1 VCGIIRVFA
10 MDEEPH
16 PEGVVDGFA
25 TDRFTG
31 YGGIALV
38 LLSADGTILLT
49 NPAFEALFG
58 YDGDSLAGRS
68 IETIIGNTLSLYD
81 FRLKAMERGEII
93 VRSPGVRGTEDLV
106 DTLCSLMPIPETWN
120 YIAAFVPLTTLH
132 ADNIKSIRTGAGG
145 LTDSTATEQTLRMIQ
160 AAVDAAAVAI
170 AIADPQGLLI
180 YVNGAYLDLWGYKE
194 ADEVLGRPIDIF
206 AHGDAE
212 ARKAIALAFK
222 ETQDRGFWIGEHHL
236 FSRDSSP
243 MDLLITTSKVLD
255 DSGRPIAYMASFL
268 NISKIKETTRR
279 LEMVQFA
286 IDHVSEA
293 IYWIA
298 PDSSILYANNA
309 AYQMLGY
316 TPDELTAIKVVELDP
331 YFPPD
336 RWPDHWD
343 EVREKGMMRFES
355 AHRRKDGS
363 VLPTEITV
371 NHLEF
376 EGQEYFFSFVRDIT
390 DRLKSEQRL
399 HDLARFPEENPSP
412 VLRIMKNGKL
422 VYANQAAEPIL
433 SELGWRQGDPIPEP
447 WRGVVQETLAVQRPR
462 SVNFNTG
469 DLVYQLTFAPVSK
482 GAYLNIYGQD
492 ITAILK
498 ATDEL
503 SYKEARYRELF
514 ENMGNGVAV
523 YEVVDD
529 GADIVFRDFNRAAEE
544 IDHISRDILIGKSL
558 FDYYPSV
565 NETGIPDA
573 IRRVWRT
580 GNPESLP
587 VFEYRDQRISGW
599 RDNSLYRLP
608 TGEVVVVFKDITAQR
623 MAEEALRLSEEK
635 FRDLYQFREMVI
647 DNADILII
655 VVDSNLRVL
664 IWNKAAERI
673 TRYSY
678 DEVASHENIWPLLI
692 PDDIERERLI
702 TDVTGEVVS
711 GGLAER
717 EELTIRDK
725 NGQEHYIAM
734 SVRPLFNTRSNL
746 SAFLAIGRDIT
757 LQHSLEI
764 QKGEALNQINRNLEQ
779 LAILN
784 DHIRNPLQVIVSLAA
799 LENSENC
806 AEVIGQAGEIDHI
819 VRLLDKGWLESLN
832 VANFLKKH
840 HLTESETKEQ

>member
-1 VCGIIRVFA
+1 

-16 PEGVVDGFA
+16 PDEVVDGFA
-25 TDRFTG
+25 TDRFSG
-31 YGGIALV
+31 YGGIALA
-38 LLSADGTILLT
+38 LLSADGTILST
-49 NPAFEALFG
+49 NPAFQALFG
-58 YDGDSLAGRS
+58 YDRDSPAGRS

-93 VRSPGVRGTEDLV
+93 VKSPRVRGTEDLV
-106 DTLCSLMPIPETWN
+106 ETLCSLMPIPETGN

-132 ADNIKSIRTGAGG
+132 ADNIKGIWTGAGG

-170 AIADPQGLLI
+170 AIADPQGLLR

-194 ADEVLGRPIDIF
+194 GDEVIGRPIDIF
-206 AHGDAE
+206 AHGDTE

-255 DSGRPIAYMASFL
+255 DSDRPIAYMASFL

-298 PDSSILYANNA
+298 PDSSIVYANNA

-331 YFPPD
+331 HFPPD
-336 RWPDHWD
+336 RWPGHWD

-363 VLPTEITV
+363 VLPVEITV

-376 EGQEYFFSFVRDIT
+376 EGQEYIFSFVREIT
-390 DRLKSEQRL
+390 DRLESEQRL

-422 VYANQAAEPIL
+422 VYANQAADLVL
-433 SELGWRQGDPIPEP
+433 SELGWGQGDPIPEP

-469 DLVYQLTFAPVSK
+469 DLVYQLTFAPVSE

-492 ITAILK
+492 ITEIVK
-498 ATDEL
+498 VTDEL
-503 SYKEARYRELF
+503 RYNEARYRELF

-523 YEVVDD
+523 YEVVDG

-565 NETGIPDA
+565 NETRIPDT

-599 RDNSLYRLP
+599 RENSLYRLP
-608 TGEVVVVFKDITAQR
+608 TGEVVVVFKDITAQK

-647 DNADILII
+647 DNADILIV

-678 DEVASHENIWPLLI
+678 DEVASYENIWPLLI

-734 SVRPLFNTRSNL
+734 SVRPLFNT
-746 SAFLAIGRDIT
+746 
-757 LQHSLEI
+757 
-764 QKGEALNQINRNLEQ
+764 
-779 LAILN
+779 
-784 DHIRNPLQVIVSLAA
+784 
-799 LENSENC
+799 
-806 AEVIGQAGEIDHI
+806 
-819 VRLLDKGWLESLN
+819 
-832 VANFLKKH
+832 
-840 HLTESETKEQ
+840 